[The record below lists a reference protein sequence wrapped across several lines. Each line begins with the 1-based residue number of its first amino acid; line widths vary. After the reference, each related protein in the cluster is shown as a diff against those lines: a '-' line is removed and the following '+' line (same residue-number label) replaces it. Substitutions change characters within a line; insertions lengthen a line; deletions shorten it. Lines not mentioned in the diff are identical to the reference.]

1 MGPFSCD
8 KLPETILNFLFF
20 PELADQ
26 ASAVLSGSDEKNCN
40 GFVKRQALYACL
52 TCAPEG
58 AKTDFSKCIGICLAC
73 SFKCHENHEL
83 VELYTKRNFHC
94 DCGCKEGSVAC
105 QLDPTKSSV
114 RTANSYNQNFIGLYC
129 TCHRPYP
136 DPENRSEDEMIQC
149 VVCEDWFHG
158 LHLNAKVPPSE
169 AYGEMICGSCVDKN
183 DFIADYS
190 GLFVNIVEK
199 EADLNTSSILNVTS
213 LDESGTK
220 RPAEDECASNSAKK
234 VKLSDDACTRP
245 KRSEE
250 RTPGTAIF
258 WTDGRAH
265 LCKCTDCLKLYADLK
280 VDFITDMEDTTQF
293 YEEKGKSQAKPSNY
307 TASMDALSSLPRV
320 NQIDAISSYN
330 RMKDKLFEFLQ
341 TFVTN
346 NQIVTEEDIQRFFR
360 NMKESNEQPAQQ
372 PHFCR

>member
-1 MGPFSCD
+1 M
-8 KLPETILNFLFF
+8 
-20 PELADQ
+20 ADQ

-40 GFVKRQALYACL
+40 GFMKRQALYACL

-58 AKTDFSKCIGICLAC
+58 AKNDFSKCIGICLAC
-73 SFKCHENHEL
+73 SLKCHDKHEV

-114 RTANSYNQNFIGLYC
+114 RTANSYNQNFVGLYC
-129 TCHRPYP
+129 TCRRPYP
-136 DPENRSEDEMIQC
+136 DPENPSEDEMIQC
-149 VVCEDWFHG
+149 VICEDWYHG
-158 LHLNAKVPPSE
+158 VHLNTKVPASD
-169 AYGEMICGSCVDKN
+169 AYDEMICGSCVDKN

-190 GLFVNIVEK
+190 GLFCTIVEA
-199 EADLNTSSILNVTS
+199 ADTSSVLNVTS

-220 RPAEDECASNSAKK
+220 RPAEEECGSNSVKK
-234 VKLSDDACTRP
+234 VKLSDDACVRP
-245 KRSEE
+245 KRNEP
-250 RTPGTAIF
+250 RVPGAAIF
-258 WTDGRAH
+258 WKDGRAH
-265 LCKCTDCLKLYADLK
+265 LCKCSVCLKLYSDLK
-280 VDFITDMEDTTQF
+280 VEFLVDIEDTTAF
-293 YEEKGKSQAKPSNY
+293 YEEKGKGKERPSRY
-307 TASMDALSSLPRV
+307 MDSLDALSSLPRV

-360 NMKESNEQPAQQ
+360 NMKDSNEQQPAQQ